1 MKNASQEIFVKTT
14 EDIHPHLIN
23 FCSEKK
29 FTNILLVCD
38 SNTYSACGRNIEQVL
53 KDRGRIVRVVNLGEG
68 EIMADEEQ
76 LIKVMIAVDQDTG
89 VLLAAGSGTLTDITR
104 FVSHRVRLPFISIPT
119 APSVDGFVSIGSPLV
134 IHHLKKTILCKPP
147 IALFGDLRILS
158 KAPQKMIAAGFG
170 DLIGKYLS
178 LADWKLGNLIREE
191 PIDAEIYQ
199 RLFRSVESA
208 VKAAPEIGKGTP
220 EGIRQL
226 MEGLIQSGFCMLDFG
241 NTSPASGAEHH
252 ISHFWEM
259 KLIQENRPG
268 VLHGAK
274 VGVASI
280 ISAGWFERI
289 NKITKY
295 EIADLISHAVVPKND
310 PIEEE
315 IRSVFG
321 ENAEEIIKEQKWFL
335 HMTPVEFQ
343 KIKERIIEKWDDI
356 LEIANRVPLPSQLSK
371 WLQELGAPIHPK
383 ELGFDDLETKQAL
396 EYSHYLRDRFTINK
410 FRILFGKQIFG

>member
-1 MKNASQEIFVKTT
+1 MKNASEEIVVKIT
-14 EDIHPHLIN
+14 EDIRPYLID
-23 FCSEKK
+23 FCKEKK
-29 FTNILLVCD
+29 FSNFLLVCD
-38 SNTYSACGRNIEQVL
+38 SNTYSASGRNIEKAL
-53 KDRGRIVRVVNLGEG
+53 KECGWTVKVANLGEG

-76 LIKVMIAVDQDTG
+76 IIQAMIVVEQDTDI
-89 VLLAAGSGTLTDITR
+89 LLAVGSGTLTDITR

-134 IHHLKKTILCKPP
+134 IRRLKKTIICKPP
-147 IALFGDLRILS
+147 IAVFGDLEVLS
-158 KAPQKMIAAGFG
+158 HAPQKMIAAGFG

-178 LADWKLGNLIREE
+178 VADWKLGHLIRNEPYDEE
-191 PIDAEIYQ
+191 ISQKMYQ
-199 RLFRSVESA
+199 TVVNCMKTIPPTSSLSKENI
-208 VKAAPEIGKGTP
+208 K
-220 EGIRQL
+220 QL

-259 KLIQENRPG
+259 KLIQENRPA

-280 ISAGWFERI
+280 ITAGWFEKINRI
-289 NKITKY
+289 SKH
-295 EIADLISHAVVPKND
+295 EIAESVYQAVLPNKNLIK
-310 PIEEE
+310 EE

-321 ENAEEIIKEQKWFL
+321 ENAESIIKEQKWFL
-335 HMTPVEFQ
+335 HMTPIEFQ
-343 KIKERIIEKWDDI
+343 KIKERIIDKWDEI
-356 LEIANRVPLPSQLSK
+356 LEIAEQVPPPSQLTK
-371 WLQELGAPIHPK
+371 WLQGVGAPTRPEELG
-383 ELGFDDLETKQAL
+383 LGERETRQAL